1 MLWYL
6 IYFIYLLVCHQ
17 YHSTLSF
24 RIISVTLQISL
35 CIFMMTK
42 FLYFLIRLLFP
53 ASNSV
58 SMLICRVTA
67 FRFKICV
74 NKSPVVIIVVTIWKY
89 HYCYA
94 SKQQICVCTKR
105 KIGCGCNVETNSL
118 LLIVFC
124 VGCGDLSDLV
134 IQD

>member
-1 MLWYL
+1 
-6 IYFIYLLVCHQ
+6 
-17 YHSTLSF
+17 
-24 RIISVTLQISL
+24 
-35 CIFMMTK
+35 
-42 FLYFLIRLLFP
+42 
-53 ASNSV
+53 
-58 SMLICRVTA
+58 MLICRVTV

-105 KIGCGCNVETNSL
+105 KIGCACNVETNSL

>member
-35 CIFMMTK
+35 CISMMTN
-42 FLYFLIRLLFP
+42 FHYFLIRLLFP
-53 ASNSV
+53 AWRNSV
-58 SMLICRVTA
+58 SMLICRVTV
-67 FRFKICV
+67 FRFKIIMC
-74 NKSPVVIIVVTIWKY
+74 VVIIVVTIWKY

-105 KIGCGCNVETNSL
+105 KIGCACNVETNSL
-118 LLIVFC
+118 LLIGFC

-134 IQD
+134 IQV